1 MTRER
6 LDIRAT
12 RAPLGIQVR
21 RDHAENQDLSGNQ
34 ETRDHRGPRG
44 RQDLRVSQET
54 LVHQDPT
61 APQDQRVFKEP
72 GAPRDHQG
80 QKEQRETK
88 APRVHLENLVP
99 LDE

>member
-1 MTRER
+1 MNRER

-12 RAPLGIQVR
+12 RGRLVIQAR
-21 RDHAENQDLSGNQ
+21 RAHAENQDLSEKQ
-34 ETRDHRGPRG
+34 ETGDHRGLRG
-44 RQDLRVSQET
+44 HQDLRVSQET
-54 LVHQDPT
+54 LVHQDPM

-80 QKEQRETK
+80 QKEQREMK
-88 APRVHLENLVP
+88 APRVHLESLVP